1 MNARV
6 AAELDTLR
14 PALLGAR
21 EFDAYPRTAAPAF
34 PVFAQLK
41 AREAQYK
48 KSKRYPGRVHSE
60 SGLTSDDDDS
70 DDTDESFDDSDDGGI
85 DIDVE
90 AASELMAELE
100 AAGILTPYTV
110 LQMAEYHAATPLPHH
125 QQPHF
130 LNTRRPV
137 LLAASDYEACGILK
151 PCMTGIYIHIV
162 ARSGTLQ

>member
-6 AAELDTLR
+6 AAELNTLR
-14 PALLGAR
+14 PALLGAG

-70 DDTDESFDDSDDGGI
+70 DTDDESFDDSDGGI

-125 QQPHF
+125 HQPHF
-130 LNTRRPV
+130 LNARRPV
-137 LLAASDYEACGILK
+137 LLAAPGYDARGINRPFEA
-151 PCMTGIYIHIV
+151 MHD
-162 ARSGTLQ
+162 